1 MANQKLSTKN
11 WKSNIDETFS
21 YVKAETAAIAHELG
35 IEQEHMTSWKQ
46 MPELIKSFTR
56 KNSTPI
62 VFLRNLDTA
71 TYSLREKFRWT
82 SRMAGYMALQKFKE
96 SSKQGTLDKMVKRCL
111 YPSKP
116 SEDITH
122 TPEPQS

>member
-11 WKSNIDETFS
+11 WKSNLDETFN
-21 YVKAETAAIAHELG
+21 YMKTETVAIAHELG

-56 KNSTPI
+56 KNATPVAFI
-62 VFLRNLDTA
+62 RNLDTA
-71 TYSLREKFRWT
+71 TYSLREKLRWT
-82 SRMAGYMALQKFKE
+82 SRMAGCLAIQKLKE
-96 SSKQGTLDKMVKRCL
+96 SSQYGTLDKMAKKCL
-111 YPSKP
+111 YPAKP

-122 TPEPQS
+122 TPEARS